1 MLDLDKARS
10 EGEISAGQAAQRSAQ
25 YNSHEAVKLNV
36 HTGDVGGGG
45 IFADGAQTQT
55 DIL

>member
-1 MLDLDKARS
+1 MLDPDKARS
-10 EGEISAGQAAQRSAQ
+10 EGEISAGQAAQRTAQ
-25 YNSHEAVKLNV
+25 YNSREAVKLNV

-55 DIL
+55 DIR